1 MGVWLA
7 DQVGVNPSTVSKWYT
22 NFFQFVLG
30 SLRKMADLLEVDI
43 NELLVGEYKKY
54 FFEKEEKSINLQI
67 KG

>member
-30 SLRKMADLLEVDI
+30 SLLKMADLLEVDI

-54 FFEKEEKSINLQI
+54 FFEKEGKIINLQI